1 MENIIK
7 DIAILILAGGKGK
20 RMESELP
27 KVLAPLKGETMIMHI
42 VKELQKVTT
51 QKPIAIVGHKA
62 ELVREHLGELCS
74 YVIQE
79 EQLGTGHA
87 VSCAKE
93 KTKDAKHILV
103 LSGDQPFIK
112 SETIINLINKHI
124 NSEAKIT
131 LTTTTVSDFEDF
143 RKGFNFFG
151 RIKRENG
158 KITGIKEY
166 KDADEEERDIKEV
179 NAGCYIFEADW
190 LWKNLENIKAE
201 NVQKEYYLTD
211 LLHIASTENEKIESI
226 DIEPYE
232 ALGANTKSELETL
245 ESLNLED
252 KNLKE

>member
-1 MENIIK
+1 MENNLENEIK
-7 DIAILILAGGKGK
+7 NIDILILAGGKGK

-42 VKELQKVTT
+42 VKELQKVTDK
-51 QKPIAIVGHKA
+51 KPIAIVGHKA
-62 ELVREHLGELCS
+62 ELVKEHLGELCS

-93 KTKDAKHILV
+93 QAKNAKHILV

-112 SETIINLINKHI
+112 SETIKNLITKHI

-131 LTTTTVSDFEDF
+131 FTTTTLTDFEDY
-143 RKGFNFFG
+143 RQGFNFFG

-166 KDADEEERDIKEV
+166 KDSDEEERNIKEV
-179 NAGCYIFEADW
+179 NAGCYIFEASW
-190 LWKNLENIKAE
+190 LWENLANIKSE
-201 NVQKEYYLTD
+201 NAQKEYYLTD
-211 LLHIASTENEKIESI
+211 LLHIASSKNEKIESI
-226 DIEPYE
+226 DIEPFE

-245 ESLNLED
+245 ESLHII
-252 KNLKE
+252 